1 MSWWKYAGGLS
12 PGPAAI
18 PNPANPSG
26 LAARLLRT
34 RRRACGCPRGWIT
47 APQAPPATRGT
58 NARPWSPPKLSA
70 TGGPALLLL
79 RLVPR
84 SGPHRPAVF
93 NLPQTPPTSS
103 SSTWQKQRPA
113 IPPSAHPGSAG
124 IRTAPRETVARR
136 QSRLFRA
143 LGHCRHPEAACA
155 GPAVTGCQQYMEP
168 GPLPQEHESFQ
179 VPRELC
185 NLALSPVLFHT

>member
-58 NARPWSPPKLSA
+58 NARPWSPPKMSA

-143 LGHCRHPEAACA
+143 LPPWRQRPRGVR
-155 GPAVTGCQQYMEP
+155 
-168 GPLPQEHESFQ
+168 PLPSSRGRLRRTGRYGMSAIYGAWAIT
-179 VPRELC
+179 PR
-185 NLALSPVLFHT
+185 T